1 MVPWWGGKGY
11 LAWCEARE
19 RFQLSAIDIEL
30 IFLGNIYVGHEW
42 GSKSCFERVCKLI
55 MRNAKTKFLMV
66 KRVVYG
72 WLGSIY
78 KLKICKKKKKMGGKG
93 MVEASGYVLNMAEW
107 PKVLTYKN

>member
-19 RFQLSAIDIEL
+19 SFQFSAIDIEL
-30 IFLGNIYVGHEW
+30 IFLENIYVGHEW

-78 KLKICKKKKKMGGKG
+78 KLKICKKKKKKKRGGG
-93 MVEASGYVLNMAEW
+93 VGGERNGW
-107 PKVLTYKN
+107 G